1 MTRGDKAAL
10 RLTIGLGLAVF
21 VAYGLGLQAP
31 FVVCI
36 MALLVLCK
44 PGPPLPMFKAVVIA
58 GVFAGLVA
66 AGVLMVPLLE
76 HYAAAGVLLTA
87 VLLFGLFYF
96 GQLRA
101 NPLTTVLVL
110 AFTLIPVAGVQEQA
124 LIGVLA
130 LTLSVGVLVG
140 AVVSAT
146 SNAIFPDPPAQAAR
160 AAAAAAPPDRDNARW
175 VAWRGTLIV
184 MPVFVLALTNPSFYL
199 AAIMKTVALGQQA
212 GETDARHAGR
222 ELVGSTLMGAL
233 IALAV
238 WLGLSLWPSL
248 WMLMLWLMAAA
259 LWAGSALFGARRTVL
274 PAIVLEQRA
283 DHVADPARPG
293 DRGQRQR
300 QERARRRL
308 DARQPVH
315 RRRAVCLGHC
325 LDARALARPIAD
337 RGCRCL
343 VEGEPMTF
351 VNFLIGLPV
360 MLLCLIVQVAVAFW
374 CVRYYVHQSTLVG
387 SGQGFLVG
395 TRPLIVATLVMMVGT
410 LVQIMLWGGLF
421 LWLGEF
427 EQAYDAIYHSAV
439 NFTSLGYG
447 DIVMSRERRLLGPLE
462 AVNGVLMLGMSA
474 ATLMAIVQHMITRLR
489 DARADAG
496 PGSRP

>member
-44 PGPPLPMFKAVVIA
+44 PGPPLPMVKAAVIA
-58 GVFAGLVA
+58 GVFAALVA

-76 HYAAAGVLLTA
+76 NYAAAGVLLTA
-87 VLLFGLFYF
+87 VLLFVLFYL
-96 GQLRA
+96 GRLRA

-130 LTLSVGVLVG
+130 GDVGGRRARRGHGQCGVERHL
-140 AVVSAT
+140 
-146 SNAIFPDPPAQAAR
+146 PDPPAPSAR
-160 AAAAAAPPDRDNARW
+160 ATPASAPPDRENARW

-233 IALAV
+233 IALVV

-248 WMLMLWLMAAA
+248 WMLVLWLMAAA
-259 LWAGSALFGARRTVL
+259 LWAGSALFGVRRTRFRPSFWSNAL
-274 PAIVLEQRA
+274 ITSLILLGPAIEDSASGKSVLEGAVMRVSLFVG
-283 DHVADPARPG
+283 VALYAWATVWALERW
-293 DRGQRQR
+293 
-300 QERARRRL
+300 RARR
-308 DARQPVH
+308 P
-315 RRRAVCLGHC
+315 RAAAV
-325 LDARALARPIAD
+325 D
-337 RGCRCL
+337 
-343 VEGEPMTF
+343 V
-351 VNFLIGLPV
+351 
-360 MLLCLIVQVAVAFW
+360 LLEE
-374 CVRYYVHQSTLVG
+374 S
-387 SGQGFLVG
+387 
-395 TRPLIVATLVMMVGT
+395 P
-410 LVQIMLWGGLF
+410 
-421 LWLGEF
+421 
-427 EQAYDAIYHSAV
+427 
-439 NFTSLGYG
+439 
-447 DIVMSRERRLLGPLE
+447 
-462 AVNGVLMLGMSA
+462 
-474 ATLMAIVQHMITRLR
+474 
-489 DARADAG
+489 
-496 PGSRP
+496 